1 MASPRTVLIA
11 ILAAAC
17 AALGWGCAAQPDK
30 RPVLSA
36 SVLESVPAAAGN
48 SPAAELEFFDQLAEQ
63 KLVCHDDAVH
73 AVLLLT
79 GGDGARSFSQRVD
92 QARKSGLIDAAFDR
106 PAREAV
112 TIGDVSR
119 MLVLV
124 VDDPATTGRLSQE
137 RAVSRLVTRG
147 WLPAQA
153 KSYQGLTGAQFV
165 TLVATARDQLASSGR
180 TPPPMAAAEQRAP
193 DAPVARPRPE
203 PLPVVA
209 AEPERPA
216 AAAPPPAPRVEP
228 TPAPPKPTTPS
239 PWVPGRPIRK
249 PAA

>member
-1 MASPRTVLIA
+1 MARPRTVLIA

-17 AALGWGCAAQPDK
+17 AVLGWGCAAQPDK

-63 KLVCHDDAVH
+63 KLVCHDDAIH

-92 QARKSGLIDAAFDR
+92 LARKSGLIDAGFDR

-119 MLVLV
+119 MLVRV
-124 VDDPATTGRLSQE
+124 VDGPATAGRLTQE

-180 TPPPMAAAEQRAP
+180 TLPALTAAEENAA
-193 DAPVARPRPE
+193 DEPVARPRPE

-216 AAAPPPAPRVEP
+216 APAPAPEPRVGP
-228 TPAPPKPTTPS
+228 TPAPPKPATPS
-239 PWVPGRPIRK
+239 PWIPGKPVRK
-249 PAA
+249 PGA